1 MYGKGLRPARLSRIR
16 ERATVHL
23 RAIIATDRKAVFPEP
38 QRILVAQGLTESERS
53 FEREMQEIAK
63 HRRTKDGGTLTNMT
77 DGGPGKAGDE
87 ADVRRRLKALGK
99 FRRMYVANSRR
110 AAVLDYEECRRQ
122 CNMNPKSG
130 RGVEAEKRLFE
141 QPSTMQELCDH
152 IKVMP
157 ALGPYKGTRFQPTT
171 EDSVGKALSYIAA
184 ATESDQVLIGSL
196 RRRRLFDCHSGV
208 KDAELPAA
216 RLAENSSVLE
226 CTSRRGSPLLE
237 PEQKHWQAW
246 AIIATTKAVQV
257 PITA

>member
-1 MYGKGLRPARLSRIR
+1 MSVDQVIEQHAAKIVELAVRAQARNAERKYYVYVWIRHTGEPIYVGKGCGPRAFR
-16 ERATVHL
+16 EFERGNVHL
-23 RAIIATDRKAVFPEP
+23 RAIIAKDRKAVFPEP
-38 QRILVAQGLTESERS
+38 QRILVAQGLTESKS

-110 AAVLDYEECRRQ
+110 PAVLDYEECRRQ

-130 RGVEAEKRLFE
+130 RGMALKRLFE

-157 ALGPYKGTRFQPTT
+157 ALGPYKGTQPTT

-184 ATESDQVLIGSL
+184 RTERVTKYRLVLSDADVYSI
-196 RRRRLFDCHSGV
+196 
-208 KDAELPAA
+208 AI
-216 RLAENSSVLE
+216 
-226 CTSRRGSPLLE
+226 
-237 PEQKHWQAW
+237 QA
-246 AIIATTKAVQV
+246 
-257 PITA
+257 